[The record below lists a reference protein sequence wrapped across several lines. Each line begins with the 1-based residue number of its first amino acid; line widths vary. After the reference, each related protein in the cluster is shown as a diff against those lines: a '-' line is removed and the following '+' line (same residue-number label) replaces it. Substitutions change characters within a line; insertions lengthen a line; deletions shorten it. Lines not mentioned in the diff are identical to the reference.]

1 MLIHSNKIN
10 EIENHHIN
18 KISHTFHMKSKLA
31 NLSSKTLFYKSF
43 LLHRLFFFIKEFFF
57 WKNTSCRKKIEK

>member
-43 LLHRLFFFIKEFFF
+43 LLHRLFFLSKSFFF
-57 WKNTSCRKKIEK
+57 GKTPRVEKK

>member
-43 LLHRLFFFIKEFFF
+43 LLHRLFFYQRVFFL
-57 WKNTSCRKKIEK
+57 EKHLV